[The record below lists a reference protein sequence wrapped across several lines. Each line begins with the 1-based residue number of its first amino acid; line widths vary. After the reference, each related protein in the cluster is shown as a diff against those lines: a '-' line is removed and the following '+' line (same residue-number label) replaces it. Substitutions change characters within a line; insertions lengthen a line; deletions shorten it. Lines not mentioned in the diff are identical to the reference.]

1 MSKAQKGSRGTMGR
15 EHREGLWEVS
25 SYNFDKGIRAD
36 MNLPRR
42 VTVMD
47 TTLREGRQVEGV
59 SIRPED
65 AIEVARRL
73 DDAGIP
79 MVEMH
84 HDYLEEIETVKK
96 LGMRFEIQA
105 LVHPTAALN
114 PEACRHEV
122 DLFVDSGADIVCLA
136 FAVSDYNFGLYESM
150 GGLKISRE
158 EALEKAA
165 EAVRYAKTRKAKV
178 SCNMMDFSRVEL
190 ERLLKI
196 VKTLAE
202 AGSDII
208 RIDDICAPCIPAV
221 CKHHIKAVKQVIP
234 NTIIAMHTH
243 DDFGLAT
250 ALQLA
255 ALEGG
260 AEILEGA
267 FNGLGERAGIPNL
280 AELVAILEILYGYD
294 TGIHMEKLKSLS
306 DFVADVYNQP
316 IPPMLTAVGERSFS
330 HAAEVHYV
338 LPEGDR
344 WSFNAWAPEVVGNK
358 AYVALCQYS
367 GPKAIQRK
375 ARELG
380 LGQIT
385 DAVAAEVLEKVR
397 SELRFR
403 RQKLSDDLFKEM
415 VRSASARKG
424 K

>member
-1 MSKAQKGSRGTMGR
+1 MAK
-15 EHREGLWEVS
+15 EHKEGMWEVS
-25 SYNFDKGIRAD
+25 PYNFDKKIRAD
-36 MNLPRR
+36 MNLPPK

-47 TTLREGRQVEGV
+47 STLREGRQVEGV

-84 HDYLEEIETVKK
+84 HDYLEEIITVKK

-114 PEACRHEV
+114 PDACRHEV

-136 FAVSDYNFGLYESM
+136 FAISDYNYGLYESM
-150 GGLKISRE
+150 GGLKINRE
-158 EALEKAA
+158 EALDKAA

-178 SCNMMDFSRVEL
+178 SCNMMDFSRTPL
-190 ERLLKI
+190 EWLKKV
-196 VKTLAE
+196 VKTLAD
-202 AGSDII
+202 AGSDIM

-221 CKHHIKAVKQVIP
+221 VKHHIRAVKEVIP
-234 NTIIAMHTH
+234 KTQIAMHTH

-250 ALQLA
+250 AGQIA

-260 AEILEGA
+260 ADILEGA
-267 FNGLGERAGIPNL
+267 VNGLGERAGIPNL

-294 TGIHMEKLKSLS
+294 TGIHMEKLKGLS

-316 IPPMLTAVGERSFS
+316 IPPMLTAVGQRAFS

-338 LPEGDR
+338 LPEGDK

-358 AYVALCQYS
+358 AYVSLCQYS
-367 GPKAIQRK
+367 GPKSIQRK

-380 LGQIT
+380 LGKVS
-385 DAVAAEVLEKVR
+385 DSVASKVLEKVR
-397 SELRFR
+397 QELRFR
-403 RQKLSDDLFKEM
+403 RTKLSDDIFIEM
-415 VRSASARKG
+415 VRSTSAK
-424 K
+424 